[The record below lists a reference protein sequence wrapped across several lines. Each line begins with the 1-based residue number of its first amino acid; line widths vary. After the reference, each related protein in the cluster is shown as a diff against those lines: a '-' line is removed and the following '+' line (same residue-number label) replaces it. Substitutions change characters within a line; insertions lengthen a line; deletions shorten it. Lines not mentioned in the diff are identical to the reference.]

1 MKNFSKNNY
10 STKRNDTENRRSQSK
25 NNYSTK
31 RNNTENRRSQSKNN
45 FKKGNDLNTRDNFKS
60 RDDSTMRDDFKR
72 RDNFKRRNDSN
83 RREYFKRRD
92 DSTMRDDFKR
102 RDNFKRRDDS
112 NRREDFKRRDDS
124 TMRDDFKRRDN
135 FKRRDDSNR
144 REDFKRRDNFK
155 KRDDY
160 ERKDDI
166 KSNGYSYSK
175 SKEKPRNSFNQ
186 PQTRFS
192 SNAPQTENNSKKFQL
207 SLNERNFEDWIWGKH
222 SVFAAL
228 NSERPINRIW
238 CTSEIFSSEKFYLL
252 LKDLK
257 SKGVLVEEVTWS
269 RLSQITSGAV
279 HQGVALQHASTES
292 ISLEKLIDISKSKSS
307 NPIIV
312 ALDGVTDPHNFGAI
326 IRSAE
331 AFDCK
336 GIIVP
341 QRRSAGLTGT
351 VAKVAA
357 GALEHI
363 PVSRVVNLNRA
374 IDELKKKGFIII
386 GLSGDGQVPISEF
399 KEKAPFVV
407 IVGAENKGISLL
419 VQKKCDYLLKIPL
432 KGKTSSLNA
441 SVAAAISL
449 CYLSNN

>member
-25 NNYSTK
+25 NH
-31 RNNTENRRSQSKNN
+31 
-45 FKKGNDLNTRDNFKS
+45 FKKGNDLNIKEESNR
-60 RDDSTMRDDFKR
+60 RDDYKRRDDFKR
-72 RDNFKRRNDSN
+72 RD
-83 RREYFKRRD
+83 ELKRRD
-92 DSTMRDDFKR
+92 DFKSRDDSNK
-102 RDNFKRRDDS
+102 RDNFKRRDNF
-112 NRREDFKRRDDS
+112 NR
-124 TMRDDFKRRDN
+124 RDDFKRNDN
-135 FKRRDDSNR
+135 
-144 REDFKRRDNFK
+144 
-155 KRDDY
+155 
-160 ERKDDI
+160 I
-166 KSNGYSYSK
+166 KNNEYSYLK
-175 SKEKPRNSFNQ
+175 SKEKPRNSFNH

-192 SNAPQTENNSKKFQL
+192 SNAHNEENYSENSSKKFQL
-207 SLNERNFEDWIWGKH
+207 SPNERNFEDWIWGKH

-257 SKGVLVEEVTWS
+257 SKGVLIEEVTWS
-269 RLSQITSGAV
+269 RLSQLTSGAV